1 MLNTEVAATT
11 QMLIRRPVHEV
22 FNAFIDPAVTTK
34 IWFTR
39 SSGRVEAGKHLQWDW
54 EMHGAIAQVDVI
66 EVEVDKRIVI
76 QWPYGPNA
84 TPTIVEWNFTS
95 APDDATFVTIV
106 NSGFRGTDD
115 EIAQQ
120 AVGATGGFSYVL
132 AGAKAL
138 LEHGVI
144 LNLIADHS
152 PPEDNPS

>member
-1 MLNTEVAATT
+1 MSSTELAANT
-11 QMLIRRPVHEV
+11 QMVIRRPVHEV

-54 EMHGAIAQVDVI
+54 EMYGATAQVDVI
-66 EVEVDKRIVI
+66 EVEPDKRIVI

-84 TPTIVEWNFTS
+84 TPTTVEWNFT
-95 APDDATFVTIV
+95 PVPGDATFVTVV
-106 NSGFRGTDD
+106 NYGFRGTDD
-115 EIAQQ
+115 EMAQQ
-120 AVGATGGFSYVL
+120 AIGSTGGFSYLL

-144 LNLIADHS
+144 LNLIADHA
-152 PPEDNPS
+152 PPEHSSS